1 MLQKLLKKVVEG
13 KNLGFEEAKEA
24 VIRLMSGEEPPE
36 IISALLVALRM
47 KGETPEEIA
56 GFAQGMREKAV
67 RVDIGDIP
75 AIDTCG
81 TGGDGLNT
89 FNASTC
95 SAIVVSA
102 MGVPV
107 AKHGNKAV
115 SSKTGSAD
123 ILEKVGITVNVPP
136 EKVKDELVRKNFV
149 FLFAPI
155 YHPAMREVAPIRRKL
170 GIRTI
175 FNVLGPL
182 TNPAGVKRQVIGV
195 FSPEYARK
203 VAEAISTLGAE
214 KVAVVCGETEKGYID
229 EVSPCGETLLIEVS
243 GEGKITENRI
253 APEELG
259 LKKRWKV
266 EDIKQSENPEKDFQ
280 DVVSGEDGDGKS
292 PLIDFVSANAG
303 VALWVAGEVSSPEKG
318 VEKAKEALKSGKV
331 KEHFEKLRTK

>member
-1 MLQKLLKKVVEG
+1 MLQEILKKVVEG

-36 IISALLVALRM
+36 IISAFLVALRM

-102 MGVPV
+102 IGVPV

-123 ILEKVGITVNVPP
+123 ILEKVGIPVNIPP
-136 EKVKDELVRKNFV
+136 EKAKDELVSKNFV

-155 YHPAMREVAPIRRKL
+155 YHPAMKEVAPIRRKL

-182 TNPAGVKRQVIGV
+182 TNPAGVRRQIIGV

-214 KVAVVCGETEKGYID
+214 KVAVVCGKTEKGYID
-229 EVSPCGETLLIEVS
+229 EVSPCGKTLLIEVS
-243 GEGKITENRI
+243 KEGKITEGWI
-253 APEELG
+253 TPEELG
-259 LKKRWKV
+259 LKKRWTV
-266 EDIKQSENPEKDFQ
+266 DDIRQSENPEKDFQ
-280 DVVSGEDGDGKS
+280 DVISGEGGDTKS

-303 VALWVAGEVSSPEKG
+303 IALWIAGKVSYPEKG
-318 VEKAKEALKSGKV
+318 VEKV
-331 KEHFEKLRTK
+331 KEELRSGRVKKHFEKLKTK